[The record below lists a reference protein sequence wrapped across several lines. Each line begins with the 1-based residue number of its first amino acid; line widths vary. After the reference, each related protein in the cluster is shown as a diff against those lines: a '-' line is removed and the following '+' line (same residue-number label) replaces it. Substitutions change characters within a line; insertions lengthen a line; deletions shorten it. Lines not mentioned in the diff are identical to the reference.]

1 MGTRALITISRHG
14 YPHSSHE
21 QIGLFVLHDGHTLG
35 DFLDTFNKKW
45 VADHGGDCE
54 LFKLSELMRTLTPSN
69 CKKYGIPSTR
79 WGVDT
84 AANIIAAHPI
94 EVHYVLGV
102 HVSGQYVPRPS
113 LNILDVNK
121 NPETVFEYW
130 RAAFGVANTPSTL
143 VSAVANFDLA
153 LTPNAT
159 PTPNTQQEALL

>member
-21 QIGLFVLHDGHTLG
+21 QIGLFVLHDGHKLG
-35 DFLDTFNKKW
+35 DFLDTFNKNW

-54 LFKLSELMRTLTPSN
+54 LFKLSELIRTLTPSN

-84 AANIIAAHPI
+84 VANIIANHPI

-121 NPETVFEYW
+121 NPETVFKYW
-130 RAAFGVANTPSTL
+130 QEAFGVDHRVTPTPSAL
-143 VSAVANFDLA
+143 VSAFSTN
-153 LTPNAT
+153 
-159 PTPNTQQEALL
+159 QQETPL

>member
-45 VADHGGDCE
+45 VAEHGGEGE
-54 LFKLSELMRTLTPSN
+54 LFKLSELIRALTPAN
-69 CKKYGIPSTR
+69 CKRYGIPATR

-84 AANIIAAHPI
+84 VANIIANHPI

-102 HVSGQYVPRPS
+102 HTEGQYYPRPT
-113 LNILDVNK
+113 LEVLHVYK
-121 NPETVFEYW
+121 NQEAVFNYW
-130 RAAFGVANTPSTL
+130 QEAFGVDFSKTASAVPSTL
-143 VSAVANFDLA
+143 V
-153 LTPNAT
+153 NAFST
-159 PTPNTQQEALL
+159 NQQETQL